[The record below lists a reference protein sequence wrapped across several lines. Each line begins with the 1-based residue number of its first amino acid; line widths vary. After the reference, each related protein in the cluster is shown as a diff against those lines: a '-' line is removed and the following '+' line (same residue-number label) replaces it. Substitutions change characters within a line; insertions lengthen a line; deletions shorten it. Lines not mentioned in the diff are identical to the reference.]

1 MSRDTEVPLEALFPA
16 TGIAALVTLKHDG
29 RPQISNIVYHYDP
42 SDRTFAVSITDSRAK
57 TRNMRRDPRVSLFV
71 DAQDGWSY
79 AVAEGLAELS
89 DVAADPHD
97 EAVEQ
102 LVALYTAAQGE
113 HPDWDEFRA
122 AMVADRRLLLRVRV
136 ERFYGMAR

>member
-1 MSRDTEVPLEALFPA
+1 MSREAEASLRSLFPP

-42 SDRTFAVSITDSRAK
+42 DDRTYSISITDSRAK

-97 EAVEQ
+97 TTVEK
-102 LVALYTAAQGE
+102 LVALYTAVQGE
-113 HPDWDEFRA
+113 HPDWDEFRT
-122 AMVADRRLLLRVRV
+122 AMVADQRLLLRIRV
-136 ERFYGMAR
+136 ERFYGVAR